1 MFLIKII
8 IFKCMYMLML
18 LVIVVAT
25 IPGGGCSICCSK
37 AGGPC
42 CLCLAMDILISII
55 LNNYYN
61 CWYMATPTLT
71 VDHF

>member
-1 MFLIKII
+1 
-8 IFKCMYMLML
+8 MLMY

-25 IPGGGCSICCSK
+25 IPGGRCSICCSK

-42 CLCLAMDILISII
+42 CFCLVLDILIPII

-61 CWYMATPTLT
+61 YCYYGYFYAYCRRSLPVSL
-71 VDHF
+71 